1 MGIKIRS
8 GYFRY
13 AKNSFHAIAKITL
26 PGSGNGPF
34 PVAIFAH
41 GGATFEP
48 GYDQLDYDVS
58 TLGAELLSRGIA
70 VVSMDYRPGGYG
82 AILTS
87 TTFHDKTEKVGEHLS
102 SSQLFERAFF
112 PNNLI
117 HAAQIVQYLKSHA
130 TDEDLLGA
138 GKSLHTDSIRYA
150 RIGYSSGSWMSGY
163 VNYMP
168 DGAFPYDTKATST
181 DGEFIYRFNHCAD
194 TFIDMGGQMSL
205 SQFRHDINVAPENYY
220 NTYGEYSWAGGYL
233 FDANLL
239 KSGVTW
245 DTFPMQTKMAAD
257 WDNLIVADNPRV
269 SQVATFS
276 YRAVGED
283 YSYANI
289 ATALGVSQAT
299 AYAATR
305 SSNVLNSWTPGVVD
319 PYYFSL
325 HAPKNQYWLHA
336 KLKQILGANYNGAM
350 KAGKTQATGGS
361 NDDVTTAANGT
372 AATIHLTIADFI
384 EDRVTS

>member
-1 MGIKIRS
+1 MAIKIRS

-26 PGSGNGPF
+26 PAAGNGPF
-34 PVAIFAH
+34 PVAIFSH

-58 TLGAELLSRGIA
+58 SLGVELLSRGIA

-82 AILTS
+82 PILTS
-87 TTFHDKTEKVGEHLS
+87 TSFHDKTGKVGEHLYT
-102 SSQLFERAFF
+102 SQLFERAFF

-117 HAAQIVQYLKSHA
+117 HAAQVVQYLKSHA
-130 TDEDLLGA
+130 TDEDLLGV

-163 VNYMP
+163 VNYLP
-168 DGAFPYDTKATST
+168 DGAFPYDAKASNA

-194 TFIDMGGQMSL
+194 TFIDMGGQMTL
-205 SQFRHDINVAPENYY
+205 SQFRHDAPAAPTDYY
-220 NTYGEYSWAGGYL
+220 ATYGEYSWAGGYF

-239 KSGVTW
+239 RSGVTW
-245 DTFPMQTKMAAD
+245 DTFPMGTKMAAD

-269 SQVATFS
+269 FQVATLS
-276 YRAVGED
+276 HRSTAED
-283 YSYANI
+283 YDLTSM
-289 ATALGVSQAT
+289 ATAFGIPRGTIYSHV
-299 AYAATR
+299 R
-305 SSNVLNSWTPGVVD
+305 SSNVLNVWTPGEVD

-336 KLKQILGANYNGAM
+336 KLKQIMGASYNGVM
-350 KAGKTQATGGS
+350 RAGSSAVS
-361 NDDVTTAANGT
+361 NDDPTTAANGLGT
-372 AATIHLTIADFI
+372 AALNTLVANFI
-384 EDRVTS
+384 DARVNS